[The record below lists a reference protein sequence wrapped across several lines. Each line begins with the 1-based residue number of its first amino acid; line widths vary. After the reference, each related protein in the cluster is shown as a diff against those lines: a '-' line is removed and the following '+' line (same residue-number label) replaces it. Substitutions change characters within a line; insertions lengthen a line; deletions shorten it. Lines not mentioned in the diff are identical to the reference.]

1 MVFARKTD
9 DTLASLVKQID
20 QMVADNKDQNMAS
33 FVNFLGSDAE
43 SLKIAVRELGTA
55 HNIQNVAL
63 VVPVVHENGP
73 DNMKIDP
80 RADVTVVVYKDMTVA
95 ANHAFTDGELDETR
109 IATILADAKKIL
121 E

>member
-20 QMVADNKDQNMAS
+20 QVVADNQDRKMAS
-33 FVNFLGSDAE
+33 FVNFLGSDANA
-43 SLKIAVRELGTA
+43 LKKAVRELETA

-80 RADVTVVVYKDMTVA
+80 RADVTVVVYKDTTVVT
-95 ANHAFTDGELDETR
+95 NHAFIDGELDEAR
-109 IATILADAKKIL
+109 IAAVLTDAKRTL

>member
-20 QMVADNKDQNMAS
+20 QVVADNQDQKMAS
-33 FVNFLGSDAE
+33 FVNFLGSDADAI
-43 SLKIAVRELGTA
+43 KNAVREFGTA

-80 RADVTVVVYKDMTVA
+80 HADVTVVVYKDTTVV
-95 ANHAFTDGELDETR
+95 ANHAFAAGELDETR
-109 IATILADAKKIL
+109 IATILAEAKRIL

>member
-1 MVFARKTD
+1 MVFTRKAD

-20 QMVADNKDQNMAS
+20 QVVADNQDQNMAS
-33 FVNFLGSDAE
+33 FVNFLGSDADA
-43 SLKIAVRELGTA
+43 LKIAVREFGTT
-55 HNIQNVAL
+55 HNVENVAL

-80 RADVTVVVYKDMTVA
+80 RAEVTVVVYKDKIVA
-95 ANHAFTDGELDETR
+95 ANHAFADGELDETR
-109 IATILADAKKIL
+109 IATILADAKSTL

>member
-20 QMVADNKDQNMAS
+20 QVVADNQDRKMAS
-33 FVNFLGSDAE
+33 FVNFLGSDANA
-43 SLKIAVRELGTA
+43 LKKAVGELETA

-80 RADVTVVVYKDMTVA
+80 RADVTVVVYKDTTVV
-95 ANHAFTDGELDETR
+95 ANHAFADGELDETG
-109 IATILADAKKIL
+109 IATILADVRKIL

>member
-1 MVFARKTD
+1 
-9 DTLASLVKQID
+9 
-20 QMVADNKDQNMAS
+20 MVADNQDQNMAS

-43 SLKIAVRELGTA
+43 SLKIAVRELGMA
-55 HNIQNVAL
+55 QDIQNVAL

-80 RADVTVVVYKDMTVA
+80 RADVTVVVYKDKTVA
-95 ANHAFTDGELDETR
+95 ANYAFTDGELDETR